1 MRGVSKKADCNKQ
14 SAYNEIAHAARIYT
28 QQEILERIES
38 SLIPDSIR
46 HPSAMC
52 SENHAKPSMNW

>member
-14 SAYNEIAHAARIYT
+14 SAYNEIAHTAKIYT

-52 SENHAKPSMNW
+52 SENYAKPSMNW